1 MMLYEL
7 SADGYTVGVFPTEA
21 AARHNAA
28 YMPGGCYTIREWT
41 RDGDFLTFD
50 PSTNNTMT
58 SGNDTQIKEARAQ
71 YDRARVRVQ
80 EALRP
85 GERRYWSNKQ
95 KEAERRILS
104 ELRARILRIAPD
116 TDGGN

>member
-1 MMLYEL
+1 
-7 SADGYTVGVFPTEA
+7 
-21 AARHNAA
+21 
-28 YMPGGCYTIREWT
+28 
-41 RDGDFLTFD
+41 
-50 PSTNNTMT
+50 MT

-80 EALRP
+80 DALRP

>member
-1 MMLYEL
+1 
-7 SADGYTVGVFPTEA
+7 
-21 AARHNAA
+21 
-28 YMPGGCYTIREWT
+28 
-41 RDGDFLTFD
+41 
-50 PSTNNTMT
+50 MT

-71 YDRARVRVQ
+71 YDRARVRVRVQ